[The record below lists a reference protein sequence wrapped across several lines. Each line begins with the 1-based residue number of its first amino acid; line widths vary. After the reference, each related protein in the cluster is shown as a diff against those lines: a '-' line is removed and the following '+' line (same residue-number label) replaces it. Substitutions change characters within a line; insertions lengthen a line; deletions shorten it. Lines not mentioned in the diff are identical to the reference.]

1 LQLKQIR
8 VQNFRSLKDV
18 TINVGAHTA
27 LIGGNGAGK
36 SSVLKA
42 LQAFYSTSKK
52 LPSDDFYGRDENL
65 EVSIEL
71 TYNQLTPLEAES
83 FASRVR
89 NGELVITRIFDQTAS
104 TGRYH
109 GSVLQNSDFVP
120 IRGLI
125 QAGPRRDAYRD
136 LRNNNPAYAGLPAVT
151 SATQADDAMSA
162 WEEANPEALELH
174 LDDGQFFGFQNA
186 SRGALQRHTT
196 FVFVSAVRDASI
208 DATDGKSSAV
218 GQLLELL
225 VRSAIQQRQE
235 IQAFKQEMT
244 ERYQELVSPENM
256 PELGVLADNL
266 TRDLRNL
273 YEDATVGMD
282 WRAVEE
288 FPVPLPMA
296 DVELS
301 DDGFGAPVD
310 RQGHGLQRAFI
321 FTILQHLA
329 RSTVLAGNEVE
340 EEEPE
345 GEQTPVPQLILAIEE
360 PELYQHP
367 TKQRHLADVLRG
379 LSNGTLP
386 GADARTQILF
396 ATHSPFFV
404 SLGHAD
410 EIRLARKIAIEECE
424 FKICDLQSLSLD
436 AAATRLE
443 AAWQKDPGTFTG
455 ATLMPRLHILG
466 AELSE
471 GYFAQGVI
479 LVEGR
484 SDKAALEAAARI
496 LNVNFASAGIAILSA
511 EGKENLDRPY
521 VIFTELGVPVYTIWD
536 CDGHKNANNA
546 HPATNLA
553 LARLCDPTGDIEE
566 APTETTVEASYTHFQ
581 DSLERTLK
589 SEIGEA
595 ELQQYLQAAC
605 APLELPAN
613 GETQKIPEVMFQ
625 TLSLARENGKESAI
639 LNSIVQRAWTH
650 LTGQNL

>member
-1 LQLKQIR
+1 LQLSRIR

-18 TINVGAHTA
+18 TVDVGAHTA

-52 LPSDDFYGRDENL
+52 LPSEDFYGRDEDL

-71 TYNQLTPLEAES
+71 TFNQLTALEAET

-89 NGELVITRIFDQTAS
+89 QGELVVTRIFDQTAS

-109 GSVLQNSDFVP
+109 GSVLQNPDFVP
-120 IRGLI
+120 IREHI
-125 QAGPRRDAYRD
+125 QAGPRRDAYRE
-136 LRNNNPAYAGLPAVT
+136 LRANNPAYAGLPAVT

-162 WEEANPEALELH
+162 WETANPNNLELH

-196 FVFVSAVRDASI
+196 FVFVSAVRDAAV

-225 VRSAIQQRQE
+225 VRSAIQQREE

-244 ERYQELVSPENM
+244 ERYQALVSPENM
-256 PELGVLADNL
+256 PELGILAENL

-273 YEDATVGMD
+273 YQDAEVGMD
-282 WRAVEE
+282 WRAVDE

-329 RSTVLAGNEVE
+329 RTTVATDHGANDDEADV
-340 EEEPE
+340 
-345 GEQTPVPQLILAIEE
+345 GQAPVPQLILAIEE

-396 ATHSPFFV
+396 ATHSPSFV
-404 SLGHAD
+404 SLGHAS
-410 EIRLARKIAIEECE
+410 EIRLARKVAVEGCE
-424 FKICDLQSLSLD
+424 FKVCDLQSLSLD
-436 AAATRLE
+436 AAAARLE
-443 AAWQKDPGTFTG
+443 TAWQKVPGTFTG
-455 ATLMPRLHILG
+455 ATLLPRLHVLG

-484 SDKAALEAAARI
+484 SDKAALEATAR
-496 LNVNFASAGIAILSA
+496 LLGVNFASAGIAVLSA

-521 VIFTELGVPVYTIWD
+521 VVFSELGVPVYTIWD

-553 LARLCDPTGDIEE
+553 LARLCDPAADLDE
-566 APTETTVEASYTHFQ
+566 APTETAINARYAHFQ
-581 DSLERTLK
+581 DSLERTLRN
-589 SEIGEA
+589 EIGEA
-595 ELQQYLQAAC
+595 GLQQHLQAAC
-605 APLELPAN
+605 GPLELPAN
-613 GETQKIPEVMFQ
+613 GETQKIPEVMYQ
-625 TLSLARENGKESAI
+625 TLTLAKAQGLESAT
-639 LNSIVQRAWTH
+639 LNAIVQQAWLH
-650 LTGQNL
+650 LTGQPL

>member
-1 LQLKQIR
+1 
-8 VQNFRSLKDV
+8 
-18 TINVGAHTA
+18 
-27 LIGGNGAGK
+27 
-36 SSVLKA
+36 
-42 LQAFYSTSKK
+42 
-52 LPSDDFYGRDENL
+52 
-65 EVSIEL
+65 
-71 TYNQLTPLEAES
+71 
-83 FASRVR
+83 
-89 NGELVITRIFDQTAS
+89 
-104 TGRYH
+104 
-109 GSVLQNSDFVP
+109 
-120 IRGLI
+120 
-125 QAGPRRDAYRD
+125 
-136 LRNNNPAYAGLPAVT
+136 
-151 SATQADDAMSA
+151 M
-162 WEEANPEALELH
+162 
-174 LDDGQFFGFQNA
+174 
-186 SRGALQRHTT
+186 QRHTS
-196 FVFVSAVRDASI
+196 FVFVSAVRDAAV

-256 PELGVLADNL
+256 PELGVLAENL

-273 YEDATVGMD
+273 YEDAAVGMD
-282 WRAVEE
+282 WRAVDE

-340 EEEPE
+340 EQVPD
-345 GEQTPVPQLILAIEE
+345 GEQAPVAQLILAIEE

-367 TKQRHLADVLRG
+367 TKQRHLAEVLRS

-386 GADARTQILF
+386 GADAQTQILF

-410 EIRLARKIAIEECE
+410 EIRLARKIAVEECD

-436 AAATRLE
+436 TAATRLE
-443 AAWQKDPGTFTG
+443 AAWQKEPGTFTG

-484 SDKAALEAAARI
+484 SDKAALEATARI
-496 LNVNFASAGIAILSA
+496 LGVNFASAGIAVLSA

-521 VIFTELGVPVYTIWD
+521 VVFSELGVPVYTIWD

-546 HPATNLA
+546 RPATNLA
-553 LARLCDPTGDIEE
+553 LARLCNPAGNLEG
-566 APTETTVEASYTHFQ
+566 APTETAVNLNYAHFQ
-581 DSLERTLK
+581 DSLERTLQE
-589 SEIGEA
+589 EIGEA
-595 ELQQYLQAAC
+595 DLQQHLQAAC
-605 APLELPAN
+605 EPLELPAN

-625 TLSLARENGKESAI
+625 TLSLARENGRESAT

>member
-1 LQLKQIR
+1 MQLKRMR

-18 TINVGAHTA
+18 TIDVGAHTA

-42 LQAFYSTSKK
+42 LQAFYSTLRK
-52 LPSDDFYGRDENL
+52 LPSDDFYGRNEDL
-65 EVSIEL
+65 EVRIEL
-71 TYNQLTPLEAES
+71 TYNQLTPLELES

-89 NGELVITRIFDQTAS
+89 NGELVVTHIFDQTAS

-109 GSVLQNSDFVP
+109 GSVLQNPDFVG
-120 IRGLI
+120 IRGQI

-136 LRNNNPAYAGLPAVT
+136 LRNNNPAYAELPGVT
-151 SATQADDAMSA
+151 SASQADEAMSA
-162 WEEANPEALELH
+162 WEEANPDALELH

-196 FVFVSAVRDASI
+196 FVFVSAVRDASV

-244 ERYQELVSPENM
+244 ERYRELVSPEKM
-256 PELGVLADNL
+256 PELGVLAENL
-266 TRDLRNL
+266 TQDLRNL
-273 YEDATVGMD
+273 YEDAAVDMD
-282 WRAVEE
+282 WRSVDE

-329 RSTVLAGNEVE
+329 RTTILAGNE
-340 EEEPE
+340 
-345 GEQTPVPQLILAIEE
+345 GEVVDHDDAQVPVPQLILAIEE

-367 TKQRHLADVLRG
+367 TKQRHLANVLRG
-379 LSNGTLP
+379 LSDGTLP
-386 GADARTQILF
+386 GADSRTQILF

-410 EIRLARKIAIEECE
+410 EIRLARKVTVEECE

-443 AAWQKDPGTFTG
+443 AAWQKELGTFTG

-471 GYFAQGVI
+471 GYFARGVI

-484 SDKAALEAAARI
+484 SDKAALEAAARM
-496 LNVNFASAGIAILSA
+496 LGVNFASAGLAVLSA

-521 VIFTELGVPVYTIWD
+521 VIFSELGVPVYMVWD
-536 CDGHKNANNA
+536 CDGHKNVNNA

-553 LARLCDPTGDIEE
+553 LARLCDPNGNMQE
-566 APTETTVEASYTHFQ
+566 APAATSVNANYAHFQ

-589 SEIGEA
+589 GEIGEA
-595 ELQQYLQAAC
+595 EFQQHLQAAC

-625 TLSLARENGKESAI
+625 TLSLAREHGRQSDT
-639 LNSIVQRAWTH
+639 LNTIVQQAWTH
-650 LTGQNL
+650 LTGQTL

>member
-1 LQLKQIR
+1 
-8 VQNFRSLKDV
+8 
-18 TINVGAHTA
+18 
-27 LIGGNGAGK
+27 
-36 SSVLKA
+36 
-42 LQAFYSTSKK
+42 
-52 LPSDDFYGRDENL
+52 
-65 EVSIEL
+65 
-71 TYNQLTPLEAES
+71 
-83 FASRVR
+83 
-89 NGELVITRIFDQTAS
+89 
-104 TGRYH
+104 
-109 GSVLQNSDFVP
+109 
-120 IRGLI
+120 
-125 QAGPRRDAYRD
+125 
-136 LRNNNPAYAGLPAVT
+136 
-151 SATQADDAMSA
+151 MSA